1 MSVTSHTTGSPIR
14 IYCRTG
20 DDEWRSVVAQDE
32 HGVTVAGTKQT
43 FAEVWSNSAQ
53 AQPDATDTQ
62 SIPWNDLCVPLPDPN
77 VTCWAY
83 ALTYHEHRREARLD
97 TSFKFPKGGPALAIS
112 HPVKYRA
119 NLDYEAELGLLMRRA
134 DTNRFG
140 YILVNDLTDRGI
152 QVREYDEKNPVPS
165 FSHSKTFEESL
176 RVGPLLAVGDAAA
189 WQALDVTLA
198 VNGEQRQH
206 VAARDC
212 VYDPQRFHGEVFS
225 DANGPEWS
233 LVASGTGGGVIFRQ
247 PSFAG
252 KLWLF
257 VSSGFSVNGA
267 KEKLLRKL
275 DFLKPGD
282 RITMQA
288 STLGQ
293 SSAIVSE

>member
-1 MSVTSHTTGSPIR
+1 MTDHR
-14 IYCRTG
+14 
-20 DDEWRSVVAQDE
+20 
-32 HGVTVAGTKQT
+32 AGTCRRPGKL
-43 FAEVWSNSAQ
+43 EVSGAPGSGRA
-53 AQPDATDTQ
+53 
-62 SIPWNDLCVPLPDPN
+62 SVHLC
-77 VTCWAY
+77 
-83 ALTYHEHRREARLD
+83 
-97 TSFKFPKGGPALAIS
+97 S
-112 HPVKYRA
+112 
-119 NLDYEAELGLLMRRA
+119 
-134 DTNRFG
+134 
-140 YILVNDLTDRGI
+140 
-152 QVREYDEKNPVPS
+152 
-165 FSHSKTFEESL
+165 
-176 RVGPLLAVGDAAA
+176 AVGDAAA
-189 WQALDVTLA
+189 WHALDVTLA

-282 RITMQA
+282 RITMQS